1 MIFISVFLFYSL
13 LFSEHNADSRIIDLV
28 MLGEYEMLSENYNE
42 AENYLLEAL
51 KIDSSSVSIYL
62 TLSEINLIN
71 NDLDKYKRN
80 IKRAYFLDP
89 YNIEAGLINSNIHLL
104 NEQYEQSE
112 DILLSLKKKYPSN
125 DNIQL
130 SLLNFFQSTKKWKE
144 FIELSLDIYSN
155 DIAKESFL
163 INALDVSV
171 ATDNVDLIVDSVKDL
186 LLRNPESEILLSS
199 YLQLVYNQQLYF
211 HAQETFVAFLKKYG
225 SNNKLEKQLAE
236 IYILQSDFYNA
247 EKILKELSIHMDLDK
262 DLYNLLAITYTN
274 VEEYESLLFY
284 SNKYI
289 KLNPDSIYAHENK
302 VIALLQL
309 KLYNELIEFSNY
321 CKTKFIDEVIFSYVL
336 GDAYYLTKNYYKAE
350 KEYLNALEI
359 SGNSRLIMNSL
370 INIYEFNQD
379 YVKSDSLF
387 KVLMVQDDNDAL
399 TLNNYA
405 FSLCER
411 DSSNNDTIEYAL
423 ELSNKALRI
432 EPNNAA
438 FLDTMGWIY
447 YRMGNYNLAEHYIKD
462 SIDIDDTNSI
472 VLEHLADVYVKK
484 NNINYALKY
493 YKLALLNDPENS
505 QTKLKIK
512 KYEKN

>member
-1 MIFISVFLFYSL
+1 
-13 LFSEHNADSRIIDLV
+13 
-28 MLGEYEMLSENYNE
+28 
-42 AENYLLEAL
+42 
-51 KIDSSSVSIYL
+51 
-62 TLSEINLIN
+62 
-71 NDLDKYKRN
+71 
-80 IKRAYFLDP
+80 
-89 YNIEAGLINSNIHLL
+89 
-104 NEQYEQSE
+104 
-112 DILLSLKKKYPSN
+112 
-125 DNIQL
+125 
-130 SLLNFFQSTKKWKE
+130 
-144 FIELSLDIYSN
+144 
-155 DIAKESFL
+155 
-163 INALDVSV
+163 
-171 ATDNVDLIVDSVKDL
+171 
-186 LLRNPESEILLSS
+186 
-199 YLQLVYNQQLYF
+199 
-211 HAQETFVAFLKKYG
+211 
-225 SNNKLEKQLAE
+225 
-236 IYILQSDFYNA
+236 
-247 EKILKELSIHMDLDK
+247 MDLDK